1 MFVDLLCLAN
11 SRKLNAKC
19 IAGKEWS
26 TSDHL
31 WIRPVSAAEHGGV
44 SSDVCML
51 QGLWPQREVRPLD
64 IMRVELQGLPS
75 PQEHPEDRLLGPAL
89 WINKGTI
96 HPGDVGKFVDP
107 PSIPIPMD
115 SAANA
120 SDHLS
125 RSFVLAHPLTRSLWL
140 IEVPTLKLASKA
152 NGVKLKW
159 YVEFTHGGVD
169 YRLRVTDDYFL
180 QRLREQG
187 RLHDGP
193 RPEKHVCISIGVY
206 FEPRDAYYKLAAAVL
221 P

>member
-19 IAGKEWS
+19 IAGKEWD
-26 TSDHL
+26 TSDHP

-44 SSDVCML
+44 PSDVCVL

-64 IMRVELQGLPS
+64 IVRVELQGLPS

-107 PSIPIPMD
+107 PGTPTPVD
-115 SAANA
+115 PTTNA

-140 IEVPTLKLASKA
+140 IEVPALKLASKA
-152 NGVKLKW
+152 NGVELKW
-159 YVEFTHGGVD
+159 YVEFIYGGVD

-180 QRLREQG
+180 QRLQRQG
-187 RLHDGP
+187 KLYDGP
-193 RPEKHVCISIGVY
+193 RPEKHLCISIGVY
-206 FEPRDAYYKLAAAVL
+206 FESMDAYYKLAAAVL